1 MNPNSTKTHFAIPM
15 HFPIRSFVFTLLMCL
30 ALAFAGGGCRSLNKP
45 ASASFASV
53 TIQNRSVEEIAAA
66 TAQVF
71 GAAGYRGGMSG
82 TTQMVFQREASR
94 ATVLSREGIVAA
106 QAGAQTLIRV
116 RLEIVALGEGS
127 HRLQCQAFV
136 VTGAGDSFFENEVRL
151 SNLRSGPYRSLL
163 NKVAKQLK

>member
-1 MNPNSTKTHFAIPM
+1 
-15 HFPIRSFVFTLLMCL
+15 MCL
-30 ALAFAGGGCRSLNKP
+30 PLAFAGGGCSSFNQP

-82 TTQMVFQREASR
+82 PNQMVFLREASR
-94 ATVLSREGIVAA
+94 ATTLSRDGIVAA

-116 RLEIVALGEGS
+116 RLEIVPLADGS
-127 HRLQCQAFV
+127 HRLQGQAFV
-136 VTGAGDSFFENEVRL
+136 VTSAGDSFFENEARL

-163 NKVAKQLK
+163 NEVAQQLR